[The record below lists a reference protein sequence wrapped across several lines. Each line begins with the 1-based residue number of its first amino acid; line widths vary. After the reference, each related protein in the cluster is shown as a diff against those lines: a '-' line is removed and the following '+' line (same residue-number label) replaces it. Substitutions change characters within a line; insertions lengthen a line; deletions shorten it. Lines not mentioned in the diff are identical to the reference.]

1 MAEKNILEQENQ
13 LKNIKEERK
22 RFKAEQKAQKK
33 EARKR
38 AKELANQEAELEEEG
53 SNIPI
58 FLTTVAIVGI
68 WLLILCVLIKLDVGG
83 FGSSVLTP
91 ILKDVPVVNKILP
104 GEKPLFQD
112 GEEAEDEYAGYETL
126 KEAVEQ
132 IKVLELQLE
141 QAGIKTDTL
150 EEENT
155 KLKEEVTRL
164 KTFEVSQVEFERIK
178 TEFYE
183 EVIYAENGPGE
194 EAYQKYYE
202 SMDPATAE
210 FLYKQVMAALEE
222 SQEVKDYAQAYSEM
236 KPKQAAAIFEKMTNN
251 LKLAARIL
259 KEMSAEDRG
268 DILGAI
274 ICALPPHNSLA
285 QIMRANIG
293 SESFRAGQ
301 KIRELVL
308 GFFIQAAGLVCYH
321 A

>member
-1 MAEKNILEQENQ
+1 MAEKNILEQETE

-58 FLTTVAIVGI
+58 FLTTVAIVCI

-91 ILKDVPVVNKILP
+91 VLKDVPVVNKILP
-104 GEKPLFQD
+104 SDKPLLPD
-112 GEEAEDEYAGYETL
+112 GEEAEDEYAGYSTL

-132 IKVLELQLE
+132 IKILELQLE
-141 QAGIKTDTL
+141 QAGIKTDNL

-164 KTFEVSQVEFERIK
+164 KTFEASQVEFERIK

-194 EAYQKYYE
+194 EEYQKYYE
-202 SMDPATAE
+202 SIDPATAE
-210 FLYKQVMAALEE
+210 FLYKQVVAQLEE
-222 SQEVKDYAQAYSEM
+222 SKEIKDYAQAYSEM
-236 KPKQAAAIFEKMTNN
+236 KPKQAAGIFEKMTNN

-259 KEMSAEDRG
+259 KEMSPEDRG
-268 DILGAI
+268 DILGVMDAEI
-274 ICALPPHNSLA
+274 AAKLTK
-285 QIMRANIG
+285 IMEPDN
-293 SESFRAGQ
+293 
-301 KIRELVL
+301 
-308 GFFIQAAGLVCYH
+308 
-321 A
+321 